1 MHAIETYLQLDEVKT
16 LPSPVDTPMDIVPI
30 TPKPMHI
37 KKRVVK
43 ESQNDGR
50 DLQVESEDKDFE
62 TPKALR
68 RNHPIVLSSED
79 NENTDIGTKFN
90 PDQDMCSESD
100 SQNKES
106 KDELDNLNKE
116 SKDEWD
122 LQEFRKIDLTKA
134 HTQDAAKMK
143 KDKRGF

>member
-1 MHAIETYLQLDEVKT
+1 MQ
-16 LPSPVDTPMDIVPI
+16 
-30 TPKPMHI
+30 I

-50 DLQVESEDKDFE
+50 DLQVESEDEDFE

-79 NENTDIGTKFN
+79 DENTDIGTKFD
-90 PDQDMCSESD
+90 PDQEMCSELD

-106 KDELDNLNKE
+106 EDEPDNLNKE
-116 SKDEWD
+116 SEDERD

-134 HTQDAAKMK
+134 HTRDAAKTK
-143 KDKRGF
+143 KDKRGFRKQVEEGQALVAKNNKKAG